1 MYKYNCLNLNYL
13 KMESGLIP
21 VPTDSVATYIVN
33 PVEVGDKGVAGNKV
47 YEYDGSDWVYIEDIE
62 EFEDDFE
69 I

>member
-1 MYKYNCLNLNYL
+1 
-13 KMESGLIP
+13 MESGLIP